1 MDIDVRNSTA
11 VGDPVRGSRTA
22 ICRRP
27 PSAGEPGHGLGA
39 VLRRQA
45 VRNALSPTGNG
56 HTALFELICY
66 DCGDDLGLD
75 YSEVIPRLQR
85 LRGPRTIAA
94 AWLAY
99 ERHLGLGL
107 TG

>member
-11 VGDPVRGSRTA
+11 VGHPVSGSRTA
-22 ICRRP
+22 VCPMP

-45 VRNALSPTGNG
+45 VRNALGPAGNG

-75 YSEVIPRLQR
+75 YSEVIPRLQQ
-85 LRGPRTIAA
+85 LRGPRTMAA
-94 AWLAY
+94 AWSAY